1 MPQLAFANTFWE
13 SYDVLEKPVKAGVR
27 KAMAKFQQ
35 LTIAELHAD
44 KGLHLE
50 SVNNARDPR
59 MRTIR
64 INDFWR
70 GVVLAPDDGSDTFL
84 LLSVVPH
91 DGAYTWAAKRLY
103 TVNTATRALEVRN
116 VVALEQIT
124 PALEKAA
131 EQAPTLL
138 FAKHSDTVL
147 RHLGVDDQVL
157 RAVRTITDKAQLEA
171 FGALLPE
178 DQFEV
183 LQYLAEGFTPDE
195 VYRDVVAERRPAEVT
210 PEPSESLAEAIANTR
225 SRIMLVTRP
234 DELAEILDK
243 PFAAWRVF
251 LHPSQRRVAYRVS
264 YKGPAQVTGGPGTG
278 KTVVALHR
286 VKHLLSRSTDSRVL
300 LTTYTN
306 ALAAALRENL
316 GLLLDDEAQ
325 LARVEVTTV
334 NAIANRTVRALAGW
348 APTPIGDVDER
359 QVWRRVCRRLTL
371 PWTEQFLAQEYR
383 HVILGHDVRSR
394 DDYRTVSRRG
404 RGTALG
410 PRQRDRVW
418 DAVEMFSTELAAA
431 GKLTHLQVCA
441 RAAQLLG
448 DADLSAHGF
457 DHVVVDEAQ
466 DLHPAQ
472 WRVLRAAVKPGP
484 DDLFITGDPHQ
495 RIYDSRVSLSSLGI
509 SVAGRSSRLRIN
521 YRSTEEILIWS
532 TKVLVGSRVDDLAGG
547 GEDSLTG
554 YRSLLHGKRP
564 EAKGYPNSQA
574 EVSALVTRVQEWL
587 SQDVTPA
594 EIAVCARFTTTLSAV
609 RDGLTA
615 AGIPSV
621 WVRDHPS
628 ADVDGV
634 RLATM
639 HAMKGLEFRCVA
651 VVGATARA
659 VPFAKEITP
668 PEVDQVQHDSD
679 MLRERCLLFV
689 ASTRAREALYASWS
703 GTPSPFLDF
712 AASSSKRSSAAGPDD
727 CPQIATS
734 MRSDQTG

>member
-13 SYDVLEKPVKAGVR
+13 SFDVLEKPVKAGVR
-27 KAMAKFQQ
+27 KAMAKFHQ
-35 LTIAELHAD
+35 LTIAELYAD

-64 INDFWR
+64 ISDFWR
-70 GVVLAPDDGSDTFL
+70 GVVLAPDDGSDIFL
-84 LLSVVPH
+84 LLNVVPH

-116 VVALEQIT
+116 VVAIEQLT

-131 EQAPTLL
+131 AQASTLL
-138 FAKHSDTVL
+138 FARHSDTVL
-147 RHLGVDDQVL
+147 RHLGIDDQVL
-157 RAVRTITDKAQLEA
+157 RAVRTIIDKPQLEA
-171 FGALLPE
+171 FGTLLPE

-183 LQYLAEGFTPDE
+183 LQHLAEGFSPDD
-195 VYRDVVAERRPAEVT
+195 VYRDLVAQRRPADAT
-210 PEPSESLAEAIANTR
+210 PEPSESLAMAIANTT
-225 SRIMLVTRP
+225 SRITLVTRP

-286 VKHLLSRSTDSRVL
+286 VKHLLSRSADGRVL

-306 ALAAALRENL
+306 ALAATLRENL
-316 GLLLDDEAQ
+316 AALLGDDEQ

-334 NAIANRTVRALAGW
+334 NAFANRTVRALAGRV
-348 APTPIGDVDER
+348 PSPIGDADER
-359 QVWRRVCRRLTL
+359 QVWRRVCRRLNL
-371 PWTEQFLAQEYR
+371 SWTEQFLAQEFR
-383 HVILGHDVRSR
+383 HVVLAQDVRSR
-394 DDYRTVSRRG
+394 EEYRAASRRG
-404 RGTALG
+404 RGSALG
-410 PRQRDRVW
+410 TRQRDQVW
-418 DAVEMFSTELAAA
+418 DAVEMFSAELSAA
-431 GKLTHLQVCA
+431 GTMTHLQVCA
-441 RAAQLLG
+441 RAAQLLDG
-448 DADLSAHGF
+448 ADLSVHGF

-472 WRVLRAAVKPGP
+472 WRVLRAAVAPGP

-495 RIYDSRVSLSSLGI
+495 RIYDSKVSLSALGI

-521 YRSTEEILIWS
+521 YRSTEEILSWS
-532 TKVLVGSRVDDLAGG
+532 TGVLVGAQVGDLGG
-547 GEDSLTG
+547 EGEDSLTG

-564 EAKGYPNSQA
+564 HLQGHPTSQA
-574 EVSALVTRVQEWL
+574 EIAALVKRVGQWREQGVQP
-587 SQDVTPA
+587 S
-594 EIAVCARFTTTLSAV
+594 EIAVCARFNTVLGNVQDELA
-609 RDGLTA
+609 R
-615 AGIPSV
+615 AGIPAV
-621 WVRDHPS
+621 RVRDQPD
-628 ADVDGV
+628 ANADGV

-651 VVGATARA
+651 VVGATAKA

-668 PEVDQVQHDSD
+668 SEVDQLQHDSD

-689 ASTRAREALYASWS
+689 ASTRAREALHVSWS
-703 GTPSPFLDF
+703 GARSPFLSF
-712 AASSSKRSSAAGPDD
+712 ASENQPA
-727 CPQIATS
+727 
-734 MRSDQTG
+734 

>member
-1 MPQLAFANTFWE
+1 MPQLAFANSFWE

-27 KAMAKFQQ
+27 KAMDKFQQ

-91 DGAYTWAAKRLY
+91 DSAYTWAAKRLY

-116 VVALEQIT
+116 VVAIEQLT

-131 EQAPTLL
+131 ADAPTLL
-138 FAKHSDTVL
+138 FARHSDTVL
-147 RHLGVDDQVL
+147 RDLGIDDQVL
-157 RAVRTITDKAQLEA
+157 RAVRTIINKPQLEA
-171 FGALLPE
+171 FGTLLPE

-183 LQYLAEGFTPDE
+183 LQYLAEGFSADE
-195 VYRDVVAERRPAEVT
+195 VYRDLVAERRPADAT
-210 PEPSESLAEAIANTR
+210 PEPSESLATAIANTTN
-225 SRIMLVTRP
+225 RITLVTRP

-286 VKHLLSRSTDSRVL
+286 VKHLLSRSADSRVL

-306 ALAAALRENL
+306 ALAATLRENL
-316 GLLLDDEAQ
+316 ALLLGDEEQ

-334 NAIANRTVRALAGW
+334 NAFANRTVRTLASRVP
-348 APTPIGDVDER
+348 APIGDADER
-359 QVWRRVCRRLTL
+359 QVWRRVCRRLNL
-371 PWTEQFLAQEYR
+371 PWTEQFLAQEFR
-383 HVILGHDVRSR
+383 HVFLAQDVRSR
-394 DDYRTVSRRG
+394 EEYRAASRRG
-404 RGTALG
+404 RGLALG
-410 PRQRDRVW
+410 GRQRDQVW
-418 DAVEMFSTELAAA
+418 DAVEMFWAELSAA
-431 GKLTHLQVCA
+431 GTMTHLQVCA
-441 RAAQLLG
+441 RAAQLLDG
-448 DADLSAHGF
+448 ADLTVHGF

-472 WRVLRAAVKPGP
+472 WRVLRAAASPGP
-484 DDLFITGDPHQ
+484 DDMFITGDPHQ
-495 RIYDSRVSLSSLGI
+495 RIYDSRVSLGALGV

-521 YRSTEEILIWS
+521 YRSTEEILTWS
-532 TKVLVGSRVDDLAGG
+532 TGVLVGSRVEDLGG
-547 GEDSLTG
+547 EGEDSLTG

-564 EAKGYPNSQA
+564 QTVGYPTAQA
-574 EVSALVTRVQEWL
+574 EVAALVKRVGEWL
-587 SQDVTPA
+587 EQGVQPSEV
-594 EIAVCARFTTTLSAV
+594 AVCARFNTVLSSV
-609 RDGLTA
+609 YDELTG
-615 AGIPSV
+615 AGIPAV
-621 WVRDHPS
+621 RVRDQPG

-651 VVGATARA
+651 VVGATAKA
-659 VPFAKEITP
+659 VPFAKEVTP
-668 PEVDQVQHDSD
+668 SEVDQLQHDSD

-689 ASTRAREALYASWS
+689 ASTRAREALHVSWS
-703 GTPSPFLDF
+703 GTPSPFLSF
-712 AASSSKRSSAAGPDD
+712 ASGGQPR
-727 CPQIATS
+727 
-734 MRSDQTG
+734 

>member
-1 MPQLAFANTFWE
+1 MPQLAFANSFWE
-13 SYDVLEKPVKAGVR
+13 SFDVLEKPIKAGVR

-35 LTIAELHAD
+35 LTIAELYAD

-70 GVVLAPDDGSDTFL
+70 GVVLAPDDGSDIFL

-116 VVALEQIT
+116 VVAIEQLT

-131 EQAPTLL
+131 AQAPTLL
-138 FAKHSDTVL
+138 FARHSDTVL
-147 RHLGVDDQVL
+147 RHLGIDDQVL
-157 RAVRTITDKAQLEA
+157 RAVRTIIDKPQLEA
-171 FGALLPE
+171 FGTLLPE

-183 LQYLAEGFTPDE
+183 LQHLAEGFPPDD
-195 VYRDVVAERRPAEVT
+195 VYRDLVAQRRPAHAT
-210 PEPSESLAEAIANTR
+210 PEPSESLAMAIANTT
-225 SRIMLVTRP
+225 SRITLVTRP

-264 YKGPAQVTGGPGTG
+264 YNGPAQVTGGPGTG

-286 VKHLLSRSTDSRVL
+286 VKHLLARSADSRVL

-306 ALAAALRENL
+306 ALAATLRENL
-316 GLLLDDEAQ
+316 AALLGDEKQ

-334 NAIANRTVRALAGW
+334 NAFANRTVRALAGRV
-348 APTPIGDVDER
+348 PTPIGDADER
-359 QVWRRVCRRLTL
+359 QVWRRVCGRLKL
-371 PWTEQFLAQEYR
+371 SWTEQFLAQEFR
-383 HVILGHDVRSR
+383 HVVLAQDVRSR
-394 DDYRTVSRRG
+394 EEYRVASRRG
-404 RGTALG
+404 RGSALG
-410 PRQRDRVW
+410 SRQRDQVW
-418 DAVEMFSTELAAA
+418 DGVEMFSAELSAA
-431 GKLTHLQVCA
+431 GTMTHLQVCA
-441 RAAQLLG
+441 RAAQLLDG
-448 DADLSAHGF
+448 ADLDVHGF

-472 WRVLRAAVKPGP
+472 WRVLRAAVVPGA
-484 DDLFITGDPHQ
+484 DDMFITGDPHQ
-495 RIYDSRVSLSSLGI
+495 RIYDSRVSLSALGI

-521 YRSTEEILIWS
+521 YRSTEEILSWS
-532 TKVLVGSRVDDLAGG
+532 TGVLVGSHVDDLGG
-547 GEDSLTG
+547 EGEDSLTG

-564 EAKGYPNSQA
+564 HTQGYPTPQA
-574 EVSALVTRVQEWL
+574 ETIALVERVGEWL
-587 SQDVTPA
+587 EQGVQPS
-594 EIAVCARFTTTLSAV
+594 EIGVCARFNTVLGSV
-609 RDGLTA
+609 QDELTG
-615 AGIPSV
+615 AGIPAV
-621 WVRDHPS
+621 RVRDQPG

-651 VVGATARA
+651 VVGVTAKT
-659 VPFAKEITP
+659 VPFAKEVTP
-668 PEVDQVQHDSD
+668 IEVDQLQHDSD

-689 ASTRAREALYASWS
+689 ASTRAREALHVSWS
-703 GTPSPFLDF
+703 GASSPFLSF
-712 AASSSKRSSAAGPDD
+712 ASENQLA
-727 CPQIATS
+727 
-734 MRSDQTG
+734 